1 MKSILATSI
10 ALAPFFF
17 RPDNGADASTGTGTG
32 TAGAATE
39 TPAAPAGPQNT
50 GEFLALHPIVE
61 TVLLEVKKIK
71 IDAGT
76 QPRVAIDDD
85 VIKEYAEKIKD
96 AIKNEQP
103 NPFDSLADEDLP
115 QVFRDSTGI
124 CILADGFHRY
134 GAHKGAHA
142 KEMKVAIRNG
152 DARDA
157 LIFSLGTNQTHGV
170 QRTNKDKARAVKIA
184 FTMPEIAGWANTD
197 IARLCGVSEF
207 MVREARPAKA
217 AAGVRQVTI
226 RGKKTTMKT
235 SAIGKGKGG
244 GAKGAKAAAK
254 KGAKGKPAAAGT
266 PTTPAVDPAVELDGF
281 LKKIAEHTGAA
292 GGEFRK
298 AVNAGTLEISAREVR
313 DFAGF
318 DPKVM
323 KRVLPLVTGGLRMK
337 PTKAFEFIN
346 SALNP
351 KFIAEVENRALA
363 EGGKFEFEND
373 SVKIVVTRKT
383 K

>member
-1 MKSILATSI
+1 MKNILTSTIGIASLFLAADSGANAT
-10 ALAPFFF
+10 
-17 RPDNGADASTGTGTG
+17 TGTGTE
-32 TAGAATE
+32 A
-39 TPAAPAGPQNT
+39 PAAPAVPTGPQT
-50 GEFLALHPIVE
+50 AAEFLALHPIVE
-61 TVLLEVKKIK
+61 TAYIEVKKIV

-85 VIKEYAEKIKD
+85 VVKEYAETIKTAIKD
-96 AIKNEQP
+96 EQP
-103 NPFDSLADEDLP
+103 NPFDNLPDDKLP
-115 QVFRDSTGI
+115 QVFRDSTGR
-124 CILADGFHRY
+124 CVLADGFHRY
-134 GAHKGAHA
+134 GGHKGAHA
-142 KEMKVAIRNG
+142 KEMKVAIRAG
-152 DARDA
+152 SERDA
-157 LIFSLGTNQTHGV
+157 LVFSLGTNQEHGV
-170 QRTNKDKARAVKIA
+170 RRTNRDKARAVKIA
-184 FTMPEIAGWANTD
+184 FTMPEVKDWANTD

-217 AAGVRQVTI
+217 AAATRQVTI

-244 GAKGAKAAAK
+244 GAKGKKAAAK
-254 KGAKGKPAAAGT
+254 GKGASGT
-266 PTTPAVDPAVELDGF
+266 PTTPPPDAAAELDAH
-281 LKKIAEHTGAA
+281 LRKIAEACGTA

-318 DPKVM
+318 DTKVM

-337 PTKAFEFIN
+337 PTKAFEFIQ

-351 KFIAEVENRALA
+351 KFVAEVENRALA
-363 EGGKFEFEND
+363 EGGKYEFEND
-373 SVKIVVTRKT
+373 TVKIVVTRKS